1 MKTILITGAAGNLG
15 GLLAEYTKS
24 SELDSNSDSDL
35 ILNLFIHKKD
45 VKENLKNNKNIK
57 IFKADLSD
65 KNTLYESLKSV
76 DVIVHFAGILFKNN
90 PENFLPVTNTIYFK
104 NLVEKAIE
112 HKVKRIILISFP
124 HVEGETTP
132 ENPSTDRLDGKPSS
146 VHAQTRLEEEK
157 LMFSESKKCGFEAIS
172 LRVGMVYGKGILMID
187 AALWF
192 AKYYL
197 LGIWKKPTHIHLIS
211 TIDFLESTKNA
222 ILKDGINGI
231 YNIGDEGKQTL
242 QEFFNDITSYCG
254 YKKPW
259 RMPVWLIMLAARVF
273 EFFSMLFG
281 TRSPLTRDFIKIG
294 MASYYGDTTRMRK
307 ELLPELTYKTYKE
320 GIETF
325 K

>member
-1 MKTILITGAAGNLG
+1 MLTVLITGAAGNLG
-15 GLLAEYTKS
+15 GLLAGYLKTEKI
-24 SELDSNSDSDL
+24 N
-35 ILNLFIHKKD
+35 LNLLIH
-45 VKENLKNNKNIK
+45 NKNVNEELRNLNNIR
-57 IFKADLSD
+57 IFKADLAKKD
-65 KNTLYESLKSV
+65 TLGEALNNT
-76 DVIVHFAGILFKNN
+76 DMIVHFAGVLFKNN
-90 PENFLPVTNTIYFK
+90 PERFLPVTNIVYFR

-112 HKVKRIILISFP
+112 HNVKRIILISFP
-124 HVEGETTP
+124 HVEGKTTP
-132 ENPSTDRLDGKPSS
+132 ENPAADRLDGKPDS

-157 LMFSESKKCGFEAIS
+157 LLFTESKKHGFEAVS

-192 AKYYL
+192 AKHYL
-197 LGIWKKPTHIHLIS
+197 LGIWKEPTHIHLIS

-222 ILKDGINGI
+222 VIKKGINGI

-242 QEFFNDITSYCG
+242 QEFFDDITSYCG

-259 RMPVWLIMLAARVF
+259 RMPLWLIMLAARMF

-281 TRSPLTRDFIKIG
+281 TRSPLTRDFVKIG
-294 MASYYGDTTRMRK
+294 MVSYYGDTTRMRK

-320 GIETF
+320 GIKTF